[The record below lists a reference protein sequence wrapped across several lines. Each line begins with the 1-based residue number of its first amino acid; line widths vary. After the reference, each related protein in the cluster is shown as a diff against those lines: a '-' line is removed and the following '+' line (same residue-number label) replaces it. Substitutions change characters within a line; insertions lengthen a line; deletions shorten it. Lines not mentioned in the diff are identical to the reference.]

1 MSQIDAMI
9 CNSKWGHDKFI
20 SYVRIV
26 LFTSPSVLD
35 GWIRK
40 MVGVVHAR
48 KCINRRNKNN
58 EQKVVVCP
66 VANG

>member
-35 GWIRK
+35 DWIRK
-40 MVGVVHAR
+40 MVGVVHA
-48 KCINRRNKNN
+48 
-58 EQKVVVCP
+58 
-66 VANG
+66 